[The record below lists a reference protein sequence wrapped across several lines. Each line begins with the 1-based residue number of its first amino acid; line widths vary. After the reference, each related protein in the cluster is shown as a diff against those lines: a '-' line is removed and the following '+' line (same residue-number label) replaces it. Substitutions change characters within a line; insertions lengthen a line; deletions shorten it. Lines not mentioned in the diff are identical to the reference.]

1 MFSKLRKSAILLIA
15 LAMVLVLA
23 ACGTNNN
30 AGNNN
35 ESANQSNTSNSS
47 TSSSNTSSTN
57 TSNNGQKDE
66 SISGD
71 IKIDGS
77 STVYPISQAVAE
89 EFMNAYGDV
98 NVDVSVSGTG
108 GGFKK
113 FAAGELD
120 ITGASRPIKDSEK
133 EAAAANGIEAVEFKV
148 ANDGLTVVIN
158 KENDWALDMTVD
170 ELKKLWEPA
179 AEGTVTKWSDIREG
193 WPNETI
199 NLYGPGTDSGT
210 FEYFTEAIV
219 GEARASRGDYQASE
233 DDHVIVQGVV
243 GDKYAMGYFGF
254 AYYVENQDT
263 MNAVKINGVAPT
275 PETIEN
281 GTYAPLSRPIF
292 IYVKQSELGR
302 PDIQKYLEF
311 HFTDG
316 LDLIEEV
323 GYIKLQDA
331 AYQENLKLAGI
342 Q

>member
-1 MFSKLRKSAILLIA
+1 MFSKLRNSAIPLLV
-15 LAMVLVLA
+15 LVMVLVLA

-30 AGNNN
+30 AGNNSD
-35 ESANQSNTSNSS
+35 SANQSNTS
-47 TSSSNTSSTN
+47 TSNTSSTN
-57 TSNNGQKDE
+57 TSDNGQKDA

-89 EFMNAYGDV
+89 EFMSAYGDV
-98 NVDVSVSGTG
+98 NVEVSVSGTG

-158 KENDWALDMTVD
+158 KENDWATDMTVE

-281 GTYAPLSRPIF
+281 GSYAPLSRPIF
-292 IYVKQSELGR
+292 IYVKQSELDR
-302 PDIQKYLEF
+302 PEIQKYLEF
-311 HFTDG
+311 QFTDG

-323 GYIKLQDA
+323 GYIKLQEA
-331 AYQENLKLAGI
+331 AYQENLKAAGI